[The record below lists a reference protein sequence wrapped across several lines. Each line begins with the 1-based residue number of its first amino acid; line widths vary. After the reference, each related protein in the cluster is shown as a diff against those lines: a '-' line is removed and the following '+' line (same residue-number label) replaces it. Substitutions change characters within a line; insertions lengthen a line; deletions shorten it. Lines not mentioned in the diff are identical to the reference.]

1 MSKISNT
8 LMVLKLL
15 SRGTKYSAKDL
26 ALKLETSERMIRTYI
41 ADLEMAGI
49 YIERIRGQYGG
60 YVINQ
65 KINTPTITFTK
76 KDMNQLTD
84 LINET
89 TNINQKKNLIELR
102 NKIFLNI
109 QKEELSSLKM
119 SKENLDKYNLISKAI
134 KEKRK
139 IKITYFSKGTKKE
152 RIVFPLEIFVYDSK
166 WFVIVIY
173 SEDESDIRYLNFE
186 RLNNL
191 TLL

>member
-15 SRGTKYSAKDL
+15 SSGTKYSAKDL

-49 YIERIRGQYGG
+49 YIERIRGPYGG

-65 KINTPTITFTK
+65 KISIPTITFSK
-76 KDMNQLTD
+76 KDVKQLDD
-84 LINET
+84 LINEA

-109 QKEELSSLKM
+109 QKEESSSLKM
-119 SKENLDKYNLISKAI
+119 SKENLEKYNLISKAI

-139 IKITYFSKGTKKE
+139 IRITYFSKGTKKE
-152 RIVFPLEIFVYDSK
+152 RIIVPLEIFVYDSK

-186 RLNNL
+186 RLNHL

>member
-49 YIERIRGQYGG
+49 YIERIRGPYGG

-65 KINTPTITFTK
+65 KINTPT
-76 KDMNQLTD
+76 

-102 NKIFLNI
+102 NKIFFNI

-152 RIVFPLEIFVYDSK
+152 RTVFPLEIFVYDSK

>member
-15 SRGTKYSAKDL
+15 SSGTKYSAKDL

-49 YIERIRGQYGG
+49 YIERIREPYGG

-65 KINTPTITFTK
+65 KISIPTITFSK
-76 KDMNQLTD
+76 KDVKQLDD
-84 LINET
+84 LISEA

-109 QKEELSSLKM
+109 QKEESSSLKM
-119 SKENLDKYNLISKAI
+119 SKENLEKYNLISKAI
-134 KEKRK
+134 K
-139 IKITYFSKGTKKE
+139 KKE
-152 RIVFPLEIFVYDSK
+152 K
-166 WFVIVIY
+166 
-173 SEDESDIRYLNFE
+173 
-186 RLNNL
+186 
-191 TLL
+191 